1 LCAAWIGVIEMM
13 ELSGRV
19 AVVTGAGGG
28 IGRALAV
35 ALADAGMSVVAADLD
50 AEALRG
56 TETLVAE
63 LDRPV
68 LGIVTDV
75 RDPEAVNALAI
86 AAEEQ
91 FGSVDVVCSN
101 AGVMRPGAVWEQP
114 LEVWERVMDVNL
126 MGAVNMANVFVPRM
140 LVAGRDGRFV
150 TTVGTTALFTSPF
163 SPPGSYSVSKH
174 ALLAFSEILHHELRA
189 IGAPIGV
196 TVLCPSGVKSA
207 IQGDPDAA
215 DGPTVRRP
223 EIWAKVEGLYDFIR
237 NGLEPSEVAA
247 QTVAAVQAGKFW
259 VFPHPDHVARAQH
272 RAAYIVSGRDPT
284 PPVLAGAMAPSS
296 APAEPRD

>member
-1 LCAAWIGVIEMM
+1 MM

-35 ALADAGMSVVAADLD
+35 ALAGAGMSIVAADLD
-50 AEALRG
+50 ADALHG
-56 TETLVAE
+56 TEELVTEAG
-63 LDRPV
+63 RPV
-68 LGIVTDV
+68 LGLVTDV
-75 RDPEAVNALAI
+75 RVPEAVHALAA
-86 AAEEQ
+86 AAEQQ
-91 FGSVDVVCSN
+91 FGSTDVVCSN

-114 LEVWERVMDVNL
+114 LEVWELVMDVNL
-126 MGAVNMANVFVPRM
+126 IGAVNMANAFVPRM
-140 LVAGRDGRFV
+140 LASGRDGRFV

-207 IQGDPDAA
+207 IHGDPDAA

-223 EIWAKVEGLYDFIR
+223 EIWATVEGLYNFIR

-247 QTVAAVQAGKFW
+247 QTVAAIQGDKFW
-259 VFPHPDHVARAQH
+259 VFPHPDHVVRAQH
-272 RAAYIVSGRDPT
+272 RADYIVSGQDPT
-284 PPVLAGAMAPSS
+284 PPALGGAMARPGKPA
-296 APAEPRD
+296 APGA

>member
-1 LCAAWIGVIEMM
+1 MM

-19 AVVTGAGGG
+19 AVVTGAGSG

-35 ALADAGMSVVAADLD
+35 ALAGAGMSVVAADLD
-50 AEALRG
+50 AEALQV
-56 TETLVAE
+56 TETLVSE
-63 LDRPV
+63 LGRPV
-68 LGIVTDV
+68 FGVVTDV
-75 RDPEAVNALAI
+75 RLPEAVESLAV

-91 FGSVDVVCSN
+91 FGSADVVCSN

-114 LEVWERVMDVNL
+114 LETWERVMDVNL
-126 MGAVNMANVFVPRM
+126 MGAVNMANAFVPRM
-140 LVAGRDGRFV
+140 LASGRDGRFV
-150 TTVGTTALFTSPF
+150 TTVGITALFTAPF

-189 IGAPIGV
+189 IDAPIGV

-223 EIWAKVEGLYDFIR
+223 EIWSKVEGLYNFIR

-247 QTVAAVQAGKFW
+247 QTVAAVEAGKFW
-259 VFPHPDHVARAQH
+259 VFPHPDHVVRAQH
-272 RAAYIVSGRDPT
+272 RADYIVGGLDPT
-284 PPVLAGAMAPSS
+284 PPGLAGAMAGHRK
-296 APAEPRD
+296 PAKPQA